1 MKNALRNFFA
11 LLVISFVAGCGGGGG
26 DTTTTPTTPVT
37 PVTPVTPTL
46 VSLAVTPVDA
56 TIAFGATQQF
66 AVAGTYSDGAITD
79 LTKTAK
85 WTSSGA
91 AVTVVAT
98 TGLASGVAAGTETVT
113 ATVGTVTGSTKLTIK
128 AAFTA
133 VAPGGYH
140 TVALKIDGSLFAWGK
155 NLAGQL
161 GDGTNIDKA
170 TPVQAGTVKTWVKVA
185 AGEFHSLAIRADGT
199 LWAWGSNLFGQL
211 GDGTFVNKSAPT
223 KIGTATTWVAVSAG
237 KSHTVALKKDG
248 TLWAWGSNASGEL
261 GNGTVDP
268 SNVPVQVGVAKNY
281 FTNWTAVSAGGVHN
295 VARRADGTI
304 WSWGDNTKGQLG
316 RVVLTDTTDVA
327 YQSPILPALV
337 GGDVSNRWVSV
348 TAGSEHSLAVRSDGA
363 LFAWGANGF
372 SQLGVELASVSDVG
386 IPTQVGVDTH
396 WAVVTAGGNHN
407 LAIKTDGSLWAWG
420 SNRKGQLGDG
430 TLLDRSPPLQIG
442 TETSWLSIA
451 PGAEHSFAFKADNT
465 LWGWGRNQEGQ
476 LGNGS
481 ATTEPVLLPTN
492 LP

>member
-1 MKNALRNFFA
+1 MKNTLRNFFV
-11 LLVISFVAGCGGGGG
+11 LLAIAFVAGCGGGGG
-26 DTTTTPTTPVT
+26 DTTTTVTT

-46 VSLAVTPVDA
+46 VSLTVTPADA
-56 TIAFGATQQF
+56 TIAFGSTQQF

-98 TGLASGVAAGTETVT
+98 SGLATGAAAGTETVT
-113 ATVGTVTGSTKLTIK
+113 ATVGTVAGSTKLTIK
-128 AAFTA
+128 AAFA
-133 VAPGGYH
+133 GVAAGGYH
-140 TVALKIDGSLFAWGK
+140 TLALKTDGSLFAWGK

-170 TPVQAGTVKTWVKVA
+170 LPTQSGTVKTWAKVA
-185 AGEFHSLAIRADGT
+185 AGEFHSVAIRADGT

-211 GDGTFVNKSAPT
+211 GDGTFVSKSAPT
-223 KIGTATTWVAVSAG
+223 KIGTATTWVAASAG

-261 GNGTVDP
+261 GNGTLDP
-268 SNVPVQVGVAKNY
+268 SNVPVQTGAAKNY
-281 FTNWTAVSAGGVHN
+281 FTNWTAVSAGGKHT

-304 WSWGDNTKGQLG
+304 WSWGDNTRGQLG
-316 RVVLTDTTDVA
+316 RIVLTDTTDPA
-327 YQSPILPALV
+327 YQSPALPALV
-337 GGDVSNRWVSV
+337 GGDASNRWVSV

-372 SQLGVELASVSDVG
+372 SQLGAELASGSDAVV
-386 IPTQVGVDTH
+386 PTQVGVDTH
-396 WAVVTAGGNHN
+396 WASVTAGGNHN
-407 LAIKTDGSLWAWG
+407 LAIKTDGTLWAWG
-420 SNRKGQLGDG
+420 SNSQGQLGDG
-430 TLLDRSPPLQIG
+430 TTLDRSPPLQIG
-442 TETSWLSIA
+442 TETSWLTIV
-451 PGAEHSFAFKADNT
+451 PGAEHGFAFKADNT

-476 LGNGS
+476 LGNGN
-481 ATTEPVLLPTN
+481 ATPAPVLIPTN